1 MKEKYLQKL
10 FQAYYRNHHSAF
22 EEISDLPHRELAFLY
37 WNRPGMSRHLSFPN
51 VRLLTKYVIQSPP
64 RHAYHSATY
73 YENPAAG
80 KMDQKGFLGCDLV
93 FDIDSDHIPTPCRLE
108 HNYVICK
115 KCQEVIMGEK
125 PEQCPACGHTK
136 FTKIVWIC
144 DECLNVSKQQVF
156 HLLDH
161 FLFKEFAISED
172 DVKIFFSGHRGY
184 HVHISSPQFRAL
196 DQDARREVAD
206 YLTGTGFSFR
216 GWNYEAVQNNWHG
229 FHMNQFGWPGK
240 IARQFY
246 EILDQG
252 ETAIEHSFKFPR
264 YGKPLSSQVIGRL
277 IDERKFLLDKLL
289 HYDTS
294 WGISKIGKNSWIRL
308 FEILRDHIKADI
320 DVVVSID
327 LHRLIRLNGSL
338 HGKTGFKVMPV
349 EYEDL
354 KEFDPL
360 QEALSFPQNQDNQL
374 PVQISVP
381 KVPSFRIGDTIYGSY
396 IKGEKIKLPL
406 NAALFLLCK
415 DVAELV
421 SK

>member
-1 MKEKYLQKL
+1 
-10 FQAYYRNHHSAF
+10 
-22 EEISDLPHRELAFLY
+22 
-37 WNRPGMSRHLSFPN
+37 MSRHLSFPN
-51 VRLLTKYVIQSPP
+51 SKLLSKYLIQTPP

-93 FDIDSDHIPTPCRLE
+93 FDIDSDHIPTPCRLN

-144 DECLNVSKQQVF
+144 DECLDVSKQQVF
-156 HLLDH
+156 NLLDH
-161 FLFKEFAISED
+161 FLFKEFAISPE

-184 HVHISSPQFRAL
+184 HVHISSAHFRSL
-196 DQDARREVAD
+196 DQDARREIAD

-216 GWNYEAVQNNWHG
+216 SWNYEAVQKNWHG
-229 FHMNQFGWPGK
+229 FQMNQKGWPGK
-240 IARQFY
+240 IAREFY
-246 EILDQG
+246 RILNQG
-252 ETAIEHSFKFPR
+252 EDFIEQTFKHPR
-264 YGKPLSSQVIGRL
+264 YGKSLNQMVINR
-277 IDERKFLLDKLL
+277 IIENRQFLLEKLRMN
-289 HYDTS
+289 DSS
-294 WGISKIGKNSWIRL
+294 WGVAKIGKNSWIRI
-308 FEILRDHIKADI
+308 FEILRDIIKADI

-327 LHRLIRLNGSL
+327 IHRLIRLNGSL
-338 HGKTGFKVMPV
+338 HGKTGFRVMPV
-349 EYEDL
+349 PFDQL
-354 KEFDPL
+354 KDFDPL
-360 QEALSFPQNQDNQL
+360 HAALSFPHNQDNLL
-374 PVQISVP
+374 PIQIIVP
-381 KVPSFRIGDTIYGSY
+381 KVPSFRIGDDMYGTY
-396 IKGEKIKLPL
+396 VKGEKIKLPL